1 MGGMDWRT
9 FRDGFGV
16 IGLAGFV
23 LWWLDFF
30 AFAIGSLFVG
40 GVHFYGRAGGG
51 EYSLAFRA
59 TGPFTPVS
67 EGVYYYSVYHWWS
80 IIGLA
85 CVFGPAM
92 IAYVLTGGASPQKL
106 KDGQAVSESDRL

>member
-1 MGGMDWRT
+1 MDWRT

-16 IGLAGFV
+16 IAFLGLW
-23 LWWLDFF
+23 LWVLDFF
-30 AFAIGSLFVG
+30 AFAIGSLLVG

-67 EGVYYYSVYHWWS
+67 EAVYYYSVYHWWS

-92 IAYVLTGGASPQKL
+92 LAYVLTGGPKRNSLA
-106 KDGQAVSESDRL
+106 